1 MLHHCWLSH
10 LHSSYPPTPPTPLA
24 AQEDINEEP
33 RPRMWWPRE
42 IWGRYASSLADLKQP
57 EHAAAAVQ
65 CVNHMVRG
73 RYRGGT
79 GAVQGRY
86 RGGAGM

>member
-1 MLHHCWLSH
+1 MH
-10 LHSSYPPTPPTPLA
+10 LLKPPPHPRRTPT
-24 AQEDINEEP
+24 QEDINEEP

-42 IWGRYASSLADLKQP
+42 IWGRYAASLADLKQP